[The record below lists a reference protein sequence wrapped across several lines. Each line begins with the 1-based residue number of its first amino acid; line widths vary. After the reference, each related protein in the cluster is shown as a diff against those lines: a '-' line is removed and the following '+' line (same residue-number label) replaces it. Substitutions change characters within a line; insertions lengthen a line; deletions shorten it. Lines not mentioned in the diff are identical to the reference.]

1 MLYVTAQA
9 QTCLPLKLRY
19 DRPAYYFEES
29 LPIGNGR
36 LGALVYGD
44 TDDERIYLNDITFW
58 TGKPVDH
65 EEDKEANNYL
75 PLIRKA
81 LFLEDYRTADS
92 LQLQLQGHNSQFY
105 QPLGIIRLTD
115 NNTNPTTGYRRSLD
129 LDSALA
135 KVTYKKGDITYT
147 REYFASHPDSLIAI
161 HLHADKTHGLSFN
174 ITLSSLVPHK
184 AKAYGQQITMTG
196 HAVGQPQESIHFCTI
211 LKVYSPDGK
220 VFASDSMLT
229 IDNATE
235 ATLYIVSRTSFNGY
249 DKHPVRQG
257 APYIETAADDAW
269 HTMNLT
275 YDQFKARHV
284 ADYRQLFT
292 RMSLSL
298 GGAYIDSTRTTDQQL
313 KDWTDHGTPNPYL
326 EQLYFQYGRY
336 LLISCS
342 RTRGVPANLQGL
354 WTPHLFSPWRGN
366 YTMNINLEE
375 NYWLADVANLPEM
388 VKPLSDFIKAL
399 ADNGQYTARH

>member
-1 MLYVTAQA
+1 
-9 QTCLPLKLRY
+9 
-19 DRPAYYFEES
+19 
-29 LPIGNGR
+29 
-36 LGALVYGD
+36 
-44 TDDERIYLNDITFW
+44 
-58 TGKPVDH
+58 
-65 EEDKEANNYL
+65 
-75 PLIRKA
+75 
-81 LFLEDYRTADS
+81 
-92 LQLQLQGHNSQFY
+92 
-105 QPLGIIRLTD
+105 
-115 NNTNPTTGYRRSLD
+115 
-129 LDSALA
+129 
-135 KVTYKKGDITYT
+135 
-147 REYFASHPDSLIAI
+147 
-161 HLHADKTHGLSFN
+161 
-174 ITLSSLVPHK
+174 
-184 AKAYGQQITMTG
+184 MTG

-399 ADNGQYTARH
+399 ADNGQYTARHYYGIQEGWRQPQLRPMGHDESCRREA

>member
-135 KVTYKKGDITYT
+135 KVTYKKGDNTYT
-147 REYFASHPDSLIAI
+147 PEYFA
-161 HLHADKTHGLSFN
+161 
-174 ITLSSLVPHK
+174 
-184 AKAYGQQITMTG
+184 
-196 HAVGQPQESIHFCTI
+196 
-211 LKVYSPDGK
+211 
-220 VFASDSMLT
+220 
-229 IDNATE
+229 
-235 ATLYIVSRTSFNGY
+235 
-249 DKHPVRQG
+249 
-257 APYIETAADDAW
+257 
-269 HTMNLT
+269 
-275 YDQFKARHV
+275 
-284 ADYRQLFT
+284 
-292 RMSLSL
+292 
-298 GGAYIDSTRTTDQQL
+298 
-313 KDWTDHGTPNPYL
+313 
-326 EQLYFQYGRY
+326 
-336 LLISCS
+336 
-342 RTRGVPANLQGL
+342 
-354 WTPHLFSPWRGN
+354 
-366 YTMNINLEE
+366 
-375 NYWLADVANLPEM
+375 
-388 VKPLSDFIKAL
+388 
-399 ADNGQYTARH
+399 